1 VGLFRFESQ
10 GGVAAGVRRIQ
21 AVTGPE
27 AFAHVEAQQARL
39 HEAAALLKAQ
49 PEHLLKK
56 IEQLVAERHKLEA
69 KVSEL
74 LRGGGAGVAGTE
86 KEVAGVKVTVALTDA
101 EKRDDLAAMA
111 DAFREGKKGAILVL
125 LGSTDKGGVHV
136 ALTDDLVAAG
146 KQAKGGIE
154 ALGGK
159 GGGRPYFASGSL
171 AKEQQPDIEAALVK
185 VGAWLSGA
193 R

>member
-1 VGLFRFESQ
+1 VGLFQFASQ
-10 GGVAAGVRRIQ
+10 GGVAAGVRRIE

-39 HEAAALLKAQ
+39 AEAAALLKAQ

-56 IEQLVAERHKLEA
+56 IEQRMAERHKLEA

-74 LRGGGAGVAGTE
+74 LRSGGAGAGGAE
-86 KEVAGVKVTVALTDA
+86 KEVAGVKVTIAPTDT
-101 EKRDDLAAMA
+101 EKRDDIAAMA
-111 DAFREGKKGAILVL
+111 DAFRDSKKTGAVLVL
-125 LGSTDKGGVHV
+125 LGTTEKGGVHV
-136 ALTDDLVAAG
+136 ALTDDLVKAG

-171 AKEQQPDIEAALVK
+171 AREAQPDTEAALAK
-185 VGAWLSGA
+185 VGAWLQG
-193 R
+193 